1 MLEHLKPLAVDP
13 ILTLMLE
20 CNADPNPDKVDL
32 GAGVYKDETGNTPIM
47 KAVQAAQAQWHEQE
61 LTKTYVGPAGA
72 PGFNQVMMEL
82 LLGADHPAIKEQ
94 RVVCVQT
101 PGGCGALSMIGH
113 LIQRC
118 YSAAGQA
125 SRVWV
130 STPTWANHIP
140 LLGGC
145 GLELKEYAYYD
156 YQTHTI
162 DFAAMMEGLQ
172 HVVAGDVVLLHG
184 CCHNPSGADLN
195 QEQWQQVAELLNH
208 KGAIPLVDVAYQGLG
223 DGLDE
228 DAWGMRYLAEHCSEL
243 IVASSCSKNFGLYR
257 ERVGAAMV
265 IAKSS
270 SAMEASR
277 SQLLSIARSI
287 YSMPPNHGA
296 ALVDIILSKPE
307 LTTPWQTE
315 LTDMRQRINHLR
327 SQFVAALQA
336 AGAGSRFD
344 YIQQEKGMFS
354 FLGITPQQVQELK
367 EQYSIYMVN
376 SSRVNVAGLSDGN
389 ITYIVD
395 ALMKVVR

>member
-20 CNADPNPDKVDL
+20 CQADPNPEKVDL

-47 KAVQAAQAQWHEQE
+47 QAVQTAQARWQQSET
-61 LTKTYVGPAGA
+61 TKTYVGPAGWA
-72 PGFNQVMMEL
+72 GFNQAMTSL
-82 LLGADHPAIKEQ
+82 LLGANHPAIKEE

-118 YSAAGQA
+118 YSAAGKA

-140 LLGGC
+140 LLGEC

-162 DFAAMMEGLQ
+162 DFAAMMDSLANIE
-172 HVVAGDVVLLHG
+172 AGDVVLLHG

-195 QEQWQQVAELLNH
+195 HDQWQQVAILLNE
-208 KGAIPLVDVAYQGLG
+208 KGALPLIDVAYQGLG

-228 DAWGMRYLAEHCSEL
+228 DVWGLRHLAEHCPEL
-243 IVASSCSKNFGLYR
+243 MIASSCSKNFGLYR
-257 ERVGAAMV
+257 ERVGAAMI
-265 IAKSS
+265 IAKSP

-277 SQLLSIARSI
+277 SQLLSIARGI
-287 YSMPPNHGA
+287 YSMPPNLGG
-296 ALVDIILSKPE
+296 ALVDIILNDPA
-307 LTTPWQTE
+307 LTTQWHTE
-315 LTDMRQRINHLR
+315 LDAMRQRITDLR
-327 SQFVAALQA
+327 SQFVATLQA

-344 YIQQEKGMFS
+344 YIEQEKGMFS
-354 FLGITPQQVQELK
+354 FLGISPEQVKQLK
-367 EQYSIYMVN
+367 EQYSIYMVS
-376 SSRVNVAGLSDGN
+376 SSRVNVAGLSDHNMG
-389 ITYIVD
+389 YIVD
-395 ALMKVVR
+395 SLIKVLR